1 MKKRIM
7 VFVLA
12 CITLLLVSC
21 ELADAGV
28 EIRGNE
34 ETHTTTTK
42 DKIDIQKAVVSSAVC
57 FNKNIET
64 TKKEITE
71 ITTKNSEIETSLSS
85 EITAQE
91 TIEYTELTTP
101 LITSVLESQKAP
113 EVSEKKYGY
122 IATYDQALNL
132 REKPSKDSN
141 IVMLIAKG
149 ERVEILNYEYGWYYV
164 KYNDNYGYVYSY
176 YVAIEVECDEND
188 ALYYMLDTN
197 KNANRRLENSLVS
210 DAVGDYLVL
219 YREEY
224 KYIISIDDI
233 NNNVDYIDHIAVMP
247 EGRIAKDLVTG
258 ITFKELSEKFNIT
271 EDDLCTGGLFDKLYT
286 VHLKVCYKE
295 NLYGITFF
303 FEGKDSESFFAV
315 IGNNKAE

>member
-1 MKKRIM
+1 MKKKIM
-7 VFVLA
+7 AFVLICMA
-12 CITLLLVSC
+12 FLSVSC
-21 ELADAGV
+21 ELANTGV
-28 EIRGNE
+28 EIKNNE
-34 ETHTTTTK
+34 ETHTTTK

-64 TKKEITE
+64 TKKETTE
-71 ITTKNSEIETSLSS
+71 ITTKNSEVETTLSS
-85 EITAQE
+85 EITSQE
-91 TIEYTELTTP
+91 TNVYTELTSP
-101 LITSVLESQKAP
+101 LITSILEVQNSSK
-113 EVSEKKYGY
+113 VNEKKYGY

-132 REKPSKDSN
+132 REKPSLDSN

-149 ERVEILNYEYGWYYV
+149 ERVEILNSEYGWYYV

-188 ALYYMLDTN
+188 ALYYMLDNN

-224 KYIISIDDI
+224 KYVISIDDI

-247 EGRIAKDLVTG
+247 EGRIAKDIVTG

-271 EDDLCTGGLFDKLYT
+271 EAELFTGGLFDKLYT
-286 VHLKVCYKE
+286 VDVKVYYKE
-295 NLYGITFF
+295 NLYGVTFF

-315 IGNNKAE
+315 IANNKLK